1 MAVVLIVYFKI
12 MLKYIEAFW
21 DYSDGVIITIFYI
34 ALVVVIYKSVVEKL
48 IPVIENADFTGDIT
62 SDITITINR
71 LLAVG
76 CTGVVLMAVKKGKA
90 TNNEDKEKIN
100 LSGQT

>member
-48 IPVIENADFTGDIT
+48 IPVIENADFTGDI
-62 SDITITINR
+62 SITINR